1 MRTEGHFWYAHVE
14 GTFGVRIS
22 GAGWVVGLGHVQD
35 MLVPGG
41 LRSKAARSEVFTQL
55 CAALGSNCHVAP
67 DCHYYYLVNRQV
79 LAYKHYIVG
88 DSYSILLAPYIV
100 LKTFKHNL
108 PLPELLEAACY
119 IRTISP
125 LSFIRPRNK
134 SS

>member
-55 CAALGSNCHVAP
+55 RAALGSNRHVAP
-67 DCHYYYLVNRQV
+67 DRHHYHLVNGQV
-79 LAYKHYIVG
+79 SACKHYIVG
-88 DSYSILLAPYIV
+88 DSYFVLLAPYVV
-100 LKTFKHNL
+100 LKTFKHDL
-108 PLPELLEAACY
+108 PLPELSEAACY
-119 IRTISP
+119 IYLHIYRYKDMP
-125 LSFIRPRNK
+125 NLY
-134 SS
+134 